1 MGIFRPQQA
10 PAGASVMEQAQA
22 DARNQMLG
30 RLGFGLL
37 AAAIPQTAAQRTQ
50 ALQQAFGGMGDM
62 GTSVYNNAQ
71 LRIAQQKMEREQK
84 AEEAQARLLQ
94 GLGQAPSIAARLAPV
109 GAPVREGGFAS
120 QVAPVQSMA
129 PVLPAPQGDIFSTLT
144 PAQIAIVRGLAPFGA
159 AGAVSKAVEFATAN
173 LTPKKRPE
181 PIKIKVGDKEIL
193 VDAETFQPVY
203 QPPAGEEGLD
213 KEKIKIETDIRKE
226 FQALP
231 AVKSFPEAQRSYSGM
246 LTAAQKA
253 NQGGKTQGVYDTA
266 LVFGFFKTIDPTST
280 VREGEY
286 AALAASQGLPASIVS
301 QMQRLDS
308 GGFLTPEFRNT
319 LVEVAGQ
326 RLREQLSDVKSIYD
340 QYSALASRYNLKP
353 EEVISMPRVIEN
365 IDMPPGVLSVEED

>member
-144 PAQIAIVRGLAPFGA
+144 PAQIAIVRSLAPFGA
-159 AGAVSKAVEFATAN
+159 TGAVSKAVEFATAN

-181 PIKIKVGDKEIL
+181 PIKIKVGDNEIL

-203 QPPAGEEGLD
+203 QPPAGEKGPD
-213 KEKIKIETDIRKE
+213 KETIRIEADLRKE
-226 FQALP
+226 YQAIP
-231 AVKSFPEAQRSYSGM
+231 AVKTFPEAQRAFSSM
-246 LTAAQKA
+246 KDSAQKA
-253 NQGGKTQGVYDTA
+253 NAGGSAQGIHDTA
-266 LVFGFFKTIDPTST
+266 LVFSFFKTIDPTST
-280 VREGEY
+280 VREGEF
-286 AALAASQGLPASIVS
+286 ASVAASMGLPARIVT
-301 QMQRLDS
+301 QMQRLDQ
-308 GGFLTPEFRNT
+308 GGFLTPEVRNA
-319 LVEVAGQ
+319 LVSVAQQ
-326 RLREQLSDVKSIYD
+326 RVTQQLSDVQSEFEK
-340 QYSALASRYNLKP
+340 YSEIASRYGLKP
-353 EEVISMPRVIEN
+353 EDVISMPRILEN
-365 IDMPPGVLSVEED
+365 IELPPGVLSVEED